1 MSVKREPSGRRSVQV
16 EIEVPG
22 TPEQVWQAIAT
33 GPGIS
38 SWFVPTKVVPGVGG
52 EMTLDFGPGMESK
65 SKVTAW
71 DPPRMFAAESR
82 DGGPD
87 APPMAT
93 EWIVEARA
101 GGTCIVRVV
110 HSLFASK
117 DDWDNQLESV
127 EGGWPSFFAVLHY
140 YLAHHAGEPSALIQV
155 TVPAPGSF
163 DEAWATLSGS
173 LGFAGAKAGQRIR
186 AGGAGSPAF
195 GGTVER
201 ATNSPHGNGVVVHL
215 DVPLSGVAL
224 AGAYACGGPSLAMI
238 SLYLYGP
245 RAAETARRDDAQ
257 WKSWMGS
264 LFTVTA

>member
-1 MSVKREPSGRRSVQV
+1 MSVQREPSGRRSVQV
-16 EIEVPG
+16 EVEVPG

-38 SWFVPTKVVPGVGG
+38 AWFVPARVEPKVGG
-52 EMTLDFGPGMESK
+52 KIVMDFGPGMEST
-65 SKVTAW
+65 STVTAY
-71 DPPRMFAAESR
+71 DAPRRFAAENTEL
-82 DGGPD
+82 GPG

-93 EWIVEARA
+93 EWIVEARS

-110 HSLFASK
+110 HSLFASN

-127 EGGWPSFFAVLHY
+127 EGGWPSFFAVLRY
-140 YLAHHAGEPSALIQV
+140 YLAHHAGEPSALVQAMA
-155 TVPAPGSF
+155 PAPGTT
-163 DEAWATLSGS
+163 DETWATLSRA
-173 LGFAGAKAGQRIR
+173 LGFAGAKAGQRVR

-215 DVPLSGVAL
+215 DQPLSGVAL
-224 AGAYACGGPSLAMI
+224 VGAYPCGGPTLAMI

-264 LFTVTA
+264 LFTVKA